1 MLLNIIAWIVVGGL
15 AGWIASKI
23 MKTDASM
30 GVGLNI
36 VVGIIGAL
44 IGGWVVNL
52 LLNADP
58 EIFSIGGFITA
69 ILGSVILLAIV
80 KALTGRRRTT
90 V

>member
-1 MLLNIIAWIVVGGL
+1 MKYMLNFIAWIVVGGL

-36 VVGIIGAL
+36 IVGVIGAV
-44 IGGWVVNL
+44 IGGWVVSFL
-52 LLNADP
+52 LDADP
-58 EIFSIGGFITA
+58 ELFSIGGFVTA

-80 KALTGRRRTT
+80 KALTGRK
-90 V
+90 

>member
-1 MLLNIIAWIVVGGL
+1 MLNFIAWIVVGGL

-36 VVGIIGAL
+36 IVGVIGAV
-44 IGGWVVNL
+44 IGGWVVSFL
-52 LLNADP
+52 LDADP
-58 EIFSIGGFITA
+58 ELFSIGGFVTA

-80 KALTGRRRTT
+80 KALTGRK
-90 V
+90 

>member
-1 MLLNIIAWIVVGGL
+1 MLNIIAWIVVGGL

-30 GVGLNI
+30 GVMLNV

-52 LLNADP
+52 LLDADP
-58 EIFSIGGFITA
+58 EIFSIGGFLTA

-80 KALTGRRRTT
+80 RALTGRRAAPIE
-90 V
+90 